1 MHGHT
6 APRRLVGS
14 LDGPSRTFTVE
25 PLQVPATHP
34 APPSVEPSPAGPEP
48 APERTAPE
56 PERTEPAP
64 TP

>member
-1 MHGHT
+1 VHGHT
-6 APRRLVGS
+6 APRRVLGS

-25 PLQVPATHP
+25 PLQVPATAP
-34 APPSVEPSPAGPEP
+34 APPMIEPSP
-48 APERTAPE
+48 APERTEPS

>member
-25 PLQVPATHP
+25 PLQVPATQP
-34 APPSVEPSPAGPEP
+34 APPAVEPAPAHPGDM
-48 APERTAPE
+48 PERTAPA

>member
-1 MHGHT
+1 MHGQT
-6 APRRLVGS
+6 APGRLVGS

-25 PLQVPATHP
+25 PLQVPATAP
-34 APPSVEPSPAGPEP
+34 APPEIEPSP
-48 APERTAPE
+48 APERTEPS